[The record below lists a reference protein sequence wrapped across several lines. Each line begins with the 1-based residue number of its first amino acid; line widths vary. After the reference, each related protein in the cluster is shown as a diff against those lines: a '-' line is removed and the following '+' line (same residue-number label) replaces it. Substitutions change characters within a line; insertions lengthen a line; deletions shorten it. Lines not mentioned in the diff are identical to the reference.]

1 MKMQNRFYGTSAAKG
16 YQGSNQWLTA
26 ASMIVTS
33 VGLGAYCL
41 NKTST
46 RTFADAATPPAAFSP
61 EEFRAFKVCSSFEE
75 IQRRIET

>member
-1 MKMQNRFYGTSAAKG
+1 MQNRFYGTSAAKG

-41 NKTST
+41 NKAST